1 MKKFGLAAAAVIAG
15 VVLLANLGPMVGLA
29 VSVAIL
35 YYVAKKFMKAETKG
49 MKILWGVLG
58 LIMMAASISNAPAI
72 IGVAAAFVLYLIYK
86 NWNKAKKTEMDN
98 DPFVNFERE
107 WAKLK

>member
-29 VSVAIL
+29 VSIAIL
-35 YYVAKKFMKAETKG
+35 YYVAKKFMKAETTGK
-49 MKILWGVLG
+49 KVIWGGLG
-58 LIMMAASISNAPAI
+58 LIMLAASISNAPAI
-72 IGVAAAFVLYLIYK
+72 IGVVAAFVLYLIYK
-86 NWNKAKKTEMDN
+86 NWNKARETQLDN